1 MPLKLIR
8 NINPK
13 ACLAVW
19 EIQEST
25 QELQNKLVLTS
36 QEEEFLSSFQVETKR
51 QEFLAARKA
60 AQSIF
65 DLWGEKY
72 QGIHKNHLQKPNLK
86 HLDYAVSL
94 SHTQNLASVLVHQK
108 RKVGIDIEQ
117 MREQLFRISHK
128 FLTNT
133 EKEFIGNDLHK
144 MTVAWSAKEAL
155 YKLYEKKELPFKH
168 HIVLNPFELQQGF
181 IKSFIS
187 PDLKNYQSYTVHFQ
201 AIAGHYMAYVV
212 E

>member
-19 EIQEST
+19 KIQESS
-25 QELQNKLVLTS
+25 QELQNKLVLTP
-36 QEEEFLSSFQVETKR
+36 QEQEFLGSFKVDTKR

-72 QGIHKNHLQKPNLK
+72 QGIQKNNLQKPNLK
-86 HLDYAVSL
+86 HLNYAVSL
-94 SHTQNLASVLVHQK
+94 SHTPNLASVLVHRKQ
-108 RKVGIDIEQ
+108 KVGIDIEQ

-128 FLTNT
+128 FLTEV
-133 EKEFIGNDLHK
+133 EKEFIGDDLHK

-168 HIVLNPFELQQGF
+168 HIVLNPFDLKQGF

-187 PDLKNYQSYTVHFQ
+187 PDLKNYKSYTVHFQ
-201 AIAGHYMAYVV
+201 RIEEHYMAYVM